1 MTREPR
7 DTPEG
12 GSRHLTLI
20 LLLCCTAQFM
30 VILDVSIV
38 NVALPSIRSDL
49 GFSVTGLQ
57 WVVNAYAI
65 AFAGF
70 LMLGGRAADLIG
82 QRRTFF
88 AGMLLFALASLAGGL
103 APGRGLLIGA
113 RAAQGLGGAIIA
125 PASLSIITTTFPEG
139 AARNRAV
146 GLWGAMGGAGGAAG
160 ALLGGIITQGLTWRW
175 VLLINLPIGLLAAF
189 AATVLVGANPPREEG
204 HRPRSFDLTGALT
217 VTGGLTVLA
226 YGVVGTTTHGWTSLQ
241 TLLTLALGFALLG
254 VFLFVESR
262 LASAPLIPLRI
273 FASGRLRAANF
284 VVLMLGASAFAMWY
298 FVSLYLQEVLRLTP
312 LGAGLA
318 FMPMALTVFA
328 CAGFAGQL
336 TSRFGPGPVLG
347 FGMTLIAVG
356 MVLFARIAV
365 DGGYGSDV
373 IAPGLLVSSGIG
385 FSFVPATIA
394 AVTGVPPHEAGLASG
409 LVNTSRQMGGALGL
423 AILASL
429 ASQHSDHLIS
439 NAYLA
444 PVAALTDGF
453 HRAFIV
459 GAGFATVGAA
469 IAFALLPGLHSRRGV
484 PGADAGGEPAIAL
497 TPVE

>member
-1 MTREPR
+1 MKADPSESLEISARR
-7 DTPEG
+7 L
-12 GSRHLTLI
+12 SLI
-20 LLLCCTAQFM
+20 LILCCTAQFM

-88 AGMLLFALASLAGGL
+88 AGLLLFALASLAGGL

-189 AATVLVGANPPREEG
+189 AATVLVAASSRHAEG
-204 HRPRSFDLTGALT
+204 RARSFDLTGALT
-217 VTGGLTVLA
+217 VTGGLTVVA
-226 YGVVGTTTHGWTSLQ
+226 YGVVGTTTHGWTSPQ

-254 VFLFVESR
+254 LFLLVESR

-336 TSRFGPGPVLG
+336 TSRFGPGRVLG
-347 FGMTLIAVG
+347 FGMTLIAAG
-356 MVLFARIAV
+356 MLLFARIAV

-373 IAPGLLVSSGIG
+373 IAPGLLVSAGIG
-385 FSFVPATIA
+385 FSFVSATIA
-394 AVTGVPPHEAGLASG
+394 AVTGVPSHEAGLASG

-429 ASQHSDHLIS
+429 ATQHADHLVS
-439 NAYLA
+439 NDYLA
-444 PVAALTDGF
+444 PVTALTDGF
-453 HRAFIV
+453 HRAFV
-459 GAGFATVGAA
+459 VGAA
-469 IAFALLPGLHSRRGV
+469 FAAAGVVIAFTLLRSPRGGRGV
-484 PGADAGGEPAIAL
+484 AAAELARAPAP
-497 TPVE
+497 TE